1 MIGAIE
7 QAMIDA
13 LQAAVDADA
22 LGYSLFPTSYAGRL
36 LDSAGQAE
44 ASIRLPA
51 AVVIFAGA
59 KVEPLAANAWSCAAQ
74 YEVYCCVQHRRNERA
89 RRHGDSGGVGSY
101 QVAEDVIQA
110 LANRTFGFGIEP
122 LGVAAIESTY
132 QGQDVSIYRVDFTTR
147 WEIEAPAQ
155 ADATLSPLAKVWID
169 WDLPGGL
176 PAPLPLPGAAGA
188 ADFQSN
194 IELEQ
199 EPS

>member
-1 MIGAIE
+1 MIGTLE

-22 LGYSLFPTSYAGRL
+22 LGYTLFPTSYAGKL

-59 KVEPLAANAWSCAAQ
+59 KVEPLAANAWVCAAQ

-89 RRHGDSGGVGSY
+89 RRHGDTGGAGSY

-110 LANRTFGFGIEP
+110 LAGRAFGLGIEP
-122 LGVAAIESTY
+122 LSVAAIESAY
-132 QGQDVSIYRVDFTTR
+132 QGQDVSIYRVDFTTK
-147 WEIEAPAQ
+147 WEIEAPEELPAGA
-155 ADATLSPLAKVWID
+155 ADLARVWVD

-176 PAPLPLPGAAGA
+176 PAPETLPAAEGE
-188 ADFQSN
+188 ADAQDN
-194 IELEQ
+194 IEIEQ
-199 EPS
+199 ES